1 MPMQKSR
8 NAPSDMIVANCNEHT
23 IRDNNHQGYQQL
35 MVHLWEKEPSLS
47 CLSWEAWLFI
57 YERPFREKYA
67 MGRVIYTTERHFCL
81 HSWSFRRSSVFS
93 DQTWGYFFEIPKKKT
108 LESISA
114 HFGGSERSPPIKY
127 STPQNLRC
135 WEVYLS
141 ISWKRCDLSQ
151 PKSKCPRPT
160 STFYIPNWLN
170 YWRQ

>member
-8 NAPSDMIVANCNEHT
+8 NAPSDMIVANCTEHT

-67 MGRVIYTTERHFCL
+67 MGWVIYITERHFCL

-160 STFYIPNWLN
+160 TSTF
-170 YWRQ
+170 